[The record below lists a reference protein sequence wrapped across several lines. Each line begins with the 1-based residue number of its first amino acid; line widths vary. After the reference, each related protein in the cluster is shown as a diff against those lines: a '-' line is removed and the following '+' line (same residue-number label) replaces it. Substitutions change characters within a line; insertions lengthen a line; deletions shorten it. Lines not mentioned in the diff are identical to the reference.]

1 MADLLTDYETI
12 AAGQNTQVMG
22 PTTGKIGNILEV
34 LIIVPATLSPGAV
47 AIKDGSD
54 TAITVFAGGADSI
67 TSLRPITIL
76 VNARSR
82 TGAWQVTTGSNVSAI
97 AVGSFT

>member
-1 MADLLTDYETI
+1 MADLLTDYEYV
-12 AAGQNTQVMG
+12 AAGQNNQVMG
-22 PTTGKIGNILEV
+22 PSTGKIGNILEL
-34 LIIVPATLSPGAV
+34 LIVVPATLSPGAV
-47 AIKDGSD
+47 TIKDGSD
-54 TAITVFAGGADSI
+54 TAITVFTGGADSI

-82 TGAWQVTTGSNVSAI
+82 VGAWQVTTGSNVSVL